1 MLAAVLSISANT
13 LAYDFE
19 VDGIYYNILSAQDKT
34 VEVTYKEYSNATYS
48 GDVVIPEQVQY
59 NEKLY
64 SVTTIGEW
72 AFFGC
77 SSLASVTI
85 PESVTSIDDG
95 AFLGCSS
102 LTSVNISDLSAWC
115 RIDFK
120 TLDSNPLCYGHNL
133 YLNGALVTDLVIPE
147 DVSEIKPYAFSG
159 GSCITSVTIPE
170 GVTSIGNSA
179 FRSCSSLA
187 SVTIPE
193 SVTSIGDSAFSGCS
207 SLASVTIPEGVTYIG
222 NASFSGCS
230 SLASV
235 TIPEGVTSIGSSAFR
250 SCSSLASVTIPESV
264 TFIGGYAFEGCS
276 SLASVTIP
284 ESVTSIGCSAF
295 SGCSSLASVTIPES
309 VTFISDYA
317 FAYCSSLASVTI
329 PEGVPSIG
337 DSAFYDCSSLA
348 SVTIPESVTSIGS
361 DAFKYCSLRELRI
374 SNLSSY
380 LKINFEN
387 EYSHPN
393 YNSYNVDIIL
403 DGEKLTDLVIPEGIS
418 DIGDFWF
425 RGWNLNSVTIPEGV
439 KTIGDYAFYCYGIKE
454 MLVLPSSIES
464 IGSYALRSTFPICRI
479 EAQTP
484 PSIVSDSFLGLS
496 VLIVPNGCSGAYKTA
511 CGDTGLKIVEDKT
524 VEVTVPQES
533 NVFDELIALRATP
546 SLITDLTVH
555 GSLKADEL
563 SWINSNMTSLLNLDI
578 SDTDCTTIPDGA
590 FQSNG
595 TLMGIKLPQ
604 SLQSIGNDAFNGCRA
619 LCGSITLP
627 ETVET
632 VGDYAFQN
640 CRLLEE
646 ILFSGSLARIGD
658 YAFNG
663 CSGLQSA
670 YIPDSVEKIGSYA
683 FSGCNSLVELSLPD
697 GLTSINDGCFENCGI
712 IQLKFPSSL
721 VSIGNS
727 AFNSSDLEIVDLS
740 GCLELKEIK
749 DRAFSYCS
757 SLKTVNLPAS
767 LERIGTEAF
776 SDCKALAHISSPC
789 VTPPAIEANA
799 NPFNNVDNTE
809 CLLSIPTESFR
820 DYFISAY
827 WAGFMAF
834 EEKAE
839 IQIEVENRNEHS
851 NGGGCAIKYRKG
863 GKDSAQK
870 ARTVAGYAEGQTEQ
884 DGFSAVTNGG
894 SSVFVTGSETADFE
908 IKPDAGMKIEQILY
922 DGEDVTGQLSGN
934 VYSVPAVAAYDVKNL
949 TIILSSDD
957 LSGAEEISTESS
969 IQVYSSGS
977 SIIVKGSD
985 VENVAVYNL
994 LGQLVYGGTETTI
1007 NVPAKGIY
1015 IVKVAGQT
1023 FKVAL

>member
-1 MLAAVLSISANT
+1 MKQSVKKLLAIVLISLYTTT
-13 LAYDFE
+13 LFAYDFE
-19 VDGIYYNILSAQDKT
+19 VDGICYMSIDDSSCMVIPKGNEYSGDIVIPTS
-34 VEVTYKEYSNATYS
+34 VTYKGS
-48 GDVVIPEQVQY
+48 
-59 NEKLY
+59 KY
-64 SVTTIGEW
+64 SVTKIREY
-72 AFFGC
+72 AFNMC
-77 SSLASVTI
+77 I
-85 PESVTSIDDG
+85 E
-95 AFLGCSS
+95 
-102 LTSVNISDLSAWC
+102 LTSVNIPNSVTEIGNRAFEGCENLKTIILSNNIISIPEKMCSGCFNLSSVEIPHSVLSIGDNAFSQTNLTSIIIPPNVKAIGSEAFSSCVKLTSIVLSESLKEIGTGAFWNCRRMEKVYISDLDAYLQ
-115 RIDFK
+115 IDFADDGARPLRYSSK
-120 TLDSNPLCYGHNL
+120 GGYLYVNGEKLTDIAISEGTNVIEKFSFSNCNL
-133 YLNGALVTDLVIPE
+133 ESA
-147 DVSEIKPYAFSG
+147 
-159 GSCITSVTIPE
+159 TIPE
-170 GVTSIGNSA
+170 GVTI
-179 FRSCSSLA
+179 
-187 SVTIPE
+187 IE
-193 SVTSIGDSAFSGCS
+193 DYAFSGCR
-207 SLASVTIPEGVTYIG
+207 LGKTMLE
-222 NASFSGCS
+222 
-230 SLASV
+230 L
-235 TIPEGVTSIGSSAFR
+235 
-250 SCSSLASVTIPESV
+250 
-264 TFIGGYAFEGCS
+264 
-276 SLASVTIP
+276 
-284 ESVTSIGCSAF
+284 
-295 SGCSSLASVTIPES
+295 
-309 VTFISDYA
+309 
-317 FAYCSSLASVTI
+317 
-329 PEGVPSIG
+329 PST
-337 DSAFYDCSSLA
+337 
-348 SVTIPESVTSIGS
+348 V
-361 DAFKYCSLRELRI
+361 
-374 SNLSSY
+374 
-380 LKINFEN
+380 
-387 EYSHPN
+387 
-393 YNSYNVDIIL
+393 
-403 DGEKLTDLVIPEGIS
+403 EK
-418 DIGDFWF
+418 
-425 RGWNLNSVTIPEGV
+425 
-439 KTIGDYAFYCYGIKE
+439 IGDYVFD
-454 MLVLPSSIES
+454 SI
-464 IGSYALRSTFPICRI
+464 TFPVCKINA
-479 EAQTP
+479 ETP
-484 PSIVSDSFLGLS
+484 PEITPTSFGPGLS
-496 VLIVPNGCSGAYKTA
+496 VLIVPNGCMRTYKTA
-511 CGDTGLKIVEDKT
+511 YGDTGLKIVEDKT

-619 LCGSITLP
+619 LWGSITLP

-640 CRLLEE
+640 CPLLEE

-663 CSGLQSA
+663 CSRLQSA
-670 YIPDSVEKIGSYA
+670 YIPDSIEEIGRYA
-683 FSGCNSLVELSLPD
+683 FSGCNSLAELSLPD

-712 IQLKFPSSL
+712 TQLKFPSAL
-721 VSIGNS
+721 VSIGNY
-727 AFNSSDLEIVDLS
+727 AFNSSALEIVDLS

-749 DRAFSYCS
+749 DRAFISCS

-820 DYFISAY
+820 NYFISAY

-839 IQIEVENRNEHS
+839 IQIEVENRNERS

-949 TIILSSDD
+949 TIILSSDG

-985 VENVAVYNL
+985 VENVEVYNL
-994 LGQLVYGGTETTI
+994 SGQLVYGGTETTI

-1015 IVKVAGQT
+1015 IVRVAGQT